1 MKNKS
6 LLVIVDMQNDFINGS
21 LGTKEA
27 ESIVKRVADKIRL
40 WDGDIVYTKDTHGE
54 DYLDTSEG
62 KKLPVRHCID
72 GTLGHELHPDIDAA
86 RAERADK
93 GAYSSTV
100 IKKRSFGS
108 LELARMVTEGNYDH
122 IEFAGL
128 CTDICV
134 ISNVMI
140 VKAAVPEA
148 EIVVDASCCAGVTP
162 KSHRNALSSM
172 KSCQIDI
179 INE

>member
-6 LLVIVDMQNDFINGS
+6 LLIVVDMQNDFINGS

-27 ESIVKRVADKIRL
+27 EAIVPHVADKIRH
-40 WDGDIVYTKDTHGE
+40 WDGDIIYTKDTHGE

-62 KKLPVRHCID
+62 KKLPVCHCID
-72 GTLGHELHPDIDAA
+72 GTAGHELHPDVDAA
-86 RAERADK
+86 RAEHTGKDEHI
-93 GAYSSTV
+93 ST
-100 IKKRSFGS
+100 IINKPSFGS
-108 LELARMVTEGNYDH
+108 LELARLVTKGKYDH

-140 VKAAVPEA
+140 VKAALPEA
-148 EIVVDASCCAGVTP
+148 EIIVDAACCAGVTP
-162 KSHRNALSSM
+162 ESHRNALSAM